1 MELFFLLLFGH
12 ALADY
17 PLQGE
22 YLSQSKNPNSPL
34 GANGVWLHSLVAHSI
49 IHGGTV
55 FLITGS
61 FILAIAE
68 TVVHGITDYCKSV
81 GKISYNVDQAI
92 HVACKALWAIIIL
105 AVQ

>member
-1 MELFFLLLFGH
+1 M
-12 ALADY
+12 
-17 PLQGE
+17 
-22 YLSQSKNPNSPL
+22 
-34 GANGVWLHSLVAHSI
+34 
-49 IHGGTV
+49 

-68 TVVHGITDYCKSV
+68 TIVHGITDYCKSV